1 MAPLP
6 PHPVILSAPSTPA
19 ANPGAGGGAADT
31 PNRAGLLVEDVG
43 ADQFEFAV
51 AIEVHGTA
59 RRLWPR
65 ERVVAAGLP
74 GAEWLLPTPSKPKLD
89 SDVLLPQTL
98 AHLPVPIAP
107 VQTGVDTAN
116 GGRLRGGLA
125 DAFG

>member
-1 MAPLP
+1 MAPRP

-74 GAEWLLPTPSKPKLD
+74 GAEWLLPTPSKPKLE
-89 SDVLLPQTL
+89 SAASLPETSG
-98 AHLPVPIAP
+98 HLSVSVAP
-107 VQTGVDTAN
+107 VQGSHPPGDPS
-116 GGRLRGGLA
+116 
-125 DAFG
+125 